1 MKKTRLLALTSLCS
15 ILAGMPANAQE
26 IKDSGAK
33 KIGGVETQVNKESSN
48 GKNKKDPEFI
58 KYVKYVLG
66 FLVAEGAHEGLAY
79 YKGNP
84 GQFYEKFAWLSVY
97 GASS

>member
-33 KIGGVETQVNKESSN
+33 KIGGLGLKLVKRALMARIKMSLRIDSILNIL
-48 GKNKKDPEFI
+48 KNCLRIRSLLNMPS
-58 KYVKYVLG
+58 G
-66 FLVAEGAHEGLAY
+66 C
-79 YKGNP
+79 
-84 GQFYEKFAWLSVY
+84 
-97 GASS
+97 